1 MNCKIMKQVIF
12 LSFLLLSIITF
23 AQNDVLDC
31 WKTIRQQIEKDNN
44 LMDMQQWMNCV
55 KGKKIPEFKAVS
67 ISGDSIDT
75 KNLRGKVVIINF
87 WFIECHPCIAELP
100 ALNKLVK
107 EYKNKEVVFLA
118 PTYETKA
125 RLDTAFFP
133 KYKFDFT
140 IIADAQKIRGLFGE
154 TGYPTTYIIDKTG
167 KIKQTYLGGIEGK
180 KAEEEMYVETKPIID
195 ELLNE
200 K

>member
-1 MNCKIMKQVIF
+1 MKKINC
-12 LSFLLLSIITF
+12 LLFLLLPIISI
-23 AQNDVLDC
+23 AQNEVLDC
-31 WKTIRQQIEKDNN
+31 WKKVYNQIQKNN
-44 LMDMQQWMNCV
+44 MMVDMQQWMNCV
-55 KGKKIPEFKAVS
+55 QGKNIPDFKAVS

-75 KNLRGKVVIINF
+75 KNLKGKVVVINF

-107 EYKNKEVVFLA
+107 EYKDKDVVFLA
-118 PTYETKA
+118 PTFETKA

-133 KYKFDFT
+133 KYKFNFT

-195 ELLNE
+195 ELLDE